1 MGRKKIRP
9 KTYDGFWESFVEVR
23 VLNVPDL
30 STNPVAVRLTAWRAT
45 ASSSAHAAASHSVRV
60 IMVKVEVKVIL
71 SISFCCVTSTDLCTT

>member
-45 ASSSAHAAASHSVRV
+45 ASSSAHAAVSHFVRV
-60 IMVKVEVKVIL
+60 NYSGGEGEGI
-71 SISFCCVTSTDLCTT
+71 ISFLVTAA